1 METKDIMSQLIDI
14 DEPCGRN
21 PLLTLSPEIKAEI
34 ERQNN
39 AKQNSVRLSDSI
51 TQMLRLIDK
60 QRALAEEAIEI
71 LRQASGKQS
80 S

>member
-1 METKDIMSQLIDI
+1 MCRTATI
-14 DEPCGRN
+14 DEPRGRN
-21 PLLTLSPEIKAEI
+21 PLLTLSPAVKAEI

-39 AKQNSVRLSDSI
+39 AKQNSARLSDSI

-60 QRALAEEAIEI
+60 QRALAKEAIEI